1 MPPAAH
7 PLGLRCLHAHATHP
21 QPDLALELVWA
32 QLASQGARE
41 LGATL
46 GWCYLSDE
54 LAHGAEVI
62 LRGLR
67 QHLPDVAWVGAVGA
81 GVLATGVE
89 YLGEPALAV
98 MLCNLPHDDF
108 RIFHGRHPLPAA
120 QALSLPRTG
129 WQAHVAQVHADGQT
143 PDLPDLLRELAD
155 RTDTGYLFGGLSA
168 GQAHSL
174 HLAIDPS
181 DPAAQLGSQYPGA
194 LGVWHGGLSGVAFHQ
209 RVRLVSRVTQ
219 GCAPVGPRREITAAD
234 RHLVYELDG
243 QPALQCLM
251 QDLGVNAS
259 LRSPDWQREA

>member
-120 QALSLPRTG
+120 QALSPPNR
-129 WQAHVAQVHADGQT
+129 
-143 PDLPDLLRELAD
+143 
-155 RTDTGYLFGGLSA
+155 
-168 GQAHSL
+168 
-174 HLAIDPS
+174 
-181 DPAAQLGSQYPGA
+181 
-194 LGVWHGGLSGVAFHQ
+194 
-209 RVRLVSRVTQ
+209 
-219 GCAPVGPRREITAAD
+219 
-234 RHLVYELDG
+234 
-243 QPALQCLM
+243 
-251 QDLGVNAS
+251 
-259 LRSPDWQREA
+259 